1 MEKLAINQLPKRVV
15 EIFNEIK
22 QTDFQVYLVGGAV
35 RDLILG
41 RELKD
46 LDFTTDAKPEEI
58 LKIFPN
64 GHYNNKFGT
73 VSVPSDSGVIEITTM
88 RREEDY
94 TDFRHP
100 AKIVWT
106 NKIEED
112 LKRRDFT
119 INAIALEVGSNENI
133 ILIDPFHGQTDLENK
148 LIRAVENPD
157 IRFHEDA
164 LRLIRAIRFAT
175 ELHFSIEENT
185 FESVKNDAPK
195 ITNIS
200 WERIRDELFNIL
212 ASDDPADGMI
222 LLKNSGLLK
231 FILPELDKTFGIVQE
246 GPKHVRIYDIGEHS
260 FNSLKF
266 CSSSDPIVR
275 FATLI
280 HDVGKVDTF
289 KVQEDGNVTFYGHD
303 VVGGKIALKI
313 CQRLRLSKKDT
324 DRVVKLV
331 RFHLFTVDEK
341 QTDSAIRRF
350 IKNVGL
356 ENLDDMFALREADR
370 LGGGTEK
377 PTSWRLEKFKERIKE
392 VLHKPFSITDLK
404 VNGEDVMET
413 LNIPPGRKVGEVL
426 ESLLQEVQEDQSKNN
441 REYLLERI
449 KQLY

>member
-303 VVGGKIALKI
+303 GVGG
-313 CQRLRLSKKDT
+313 
-324 DRVVKLV
+324 
-331 RFHLFTVDEK
+331 
-341 QTDSAIRRF
+341 
-350 IKNVGL
+350 
-356 ENLDDMFALREADR
+356 
-370 LGGGTEK
+370 
-377 PTSWRLEKFKERIKE
+377 
-392 VLHKPFSITDLK
+392 
-404 VNGEDVMET
+404 
-413 LNIPPGRKVGEVL
+413 
-426 ESLLQEVQEDQSKNN
+426 
-441 REYLLERI
+441 
-449 KQLY
+449 